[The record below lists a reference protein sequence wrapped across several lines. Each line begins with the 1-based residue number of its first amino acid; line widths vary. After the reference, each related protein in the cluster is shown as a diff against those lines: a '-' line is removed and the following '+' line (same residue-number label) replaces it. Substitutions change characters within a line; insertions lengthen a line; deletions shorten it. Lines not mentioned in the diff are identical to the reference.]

1 MGRKYACCFCGE
13 RYDKDNLIK
22 HLEKEHDEELPPH
35 YTPYRMAYDIIN
47 NKQGHGSCYICHADT
62 QWNEKRQK
70 YNRLC
75 GNPECAK
82 KVREVYKTRMLKVYG
97 KVHLL
102 DDPKHQEKMLSHRHI
117 SGKYKWSDGTIKTY
131 TGSYEKE
138 LMEFLD
144 KTLDYKSEE
153 VLAPGPIL
161 EYKIKGK
168 TRHWITDFLILP
180 YNLIIEVKDGGDNPN
195 KRNMPEYRAKQYAK
209 EKMITN
215 MGVYS
220 YLRLT
225 NKDFSQ
231 LLGILAELKMKAIE
245 DDTSPLYRIHE
256 EYSIIEKEL
265 NIEPTIEDVLP
276 DVSNCLEAVYS
287 SNTSFN
293 RIKDLVS
300 IDLSEKFNEDT
311 NGNNIYEILT
321 ITPKVGNQNL
331 FRIFDEVSKKVC
343 KELQSICEEKNTQLE
358 SYWLDE
364 KDCYKGLGLG
374 ILL

>member
-1 MGRKYACCFCGE
+1 MSKKYSCCYCGE
-13 RYDKDNLIK
+13 RYDKVALVK
-22 HLEKEHDEELPPH
+22 HLEKEHDDELPPH

-47 NKQGHGSCYICHADT
+47 NKKGHGSCCICHADT

-75 GNPECAK
+75 GNPECSK
-82 KVREVYKTRMLKVYG
+82 KVREIYKTRMLKVYG

-102 DDPKHQEKMLSHRHI
+102 DDPQHQEKMLAHRHI
-117 SGKYKWSDGTIKTY
+117 SGKYRWSDGTLKTY

-144 KTLDYKSEE
+144 KTLDYKSNE

-161 EYKIKGK
+161 EYQIKGK

-195 KRNMPEYRAKQYAK
+195 KRSMPEYRAKQYAK

-231 LLGILAELKMKAIE
+231 LLGILAELKMKAI
-245 DDTSPLYRIHE
+245 DDDDSPLFRIHE
-256 EYSIIEKEL
+256 AYNIIEKEFQETPL
-265 NIEPTIEDVLP
+265 IEEIIP
-276 DVSNCLEAVYS
+276 DAYNCLES
-287 SNTSFN
+287 IPN
-293 RIKDLVS
+293 LPS
-300 IDLSEKFNEDT
+300 IDRLSKIADIEYSEYFNENAFGDCLFEL
-311 NGNNIYEILT
+311 IHIH
-321 ITPKVGNQNL
+321 PKLVNQNA
-331 FRIFDEVSKKVC
+331 FRIFDESAKRICRNLK
-343 KELQSICEEKNTQLE
+343 SICDNDTIIE
-358 SYWLDE
+358 SYWIDPE
-364 KDCYKGLGLG
+364 NHSEGIGIG